1 MFSRFQSIVNKMC
14 ANKAQLPYS
23 DHERALKL
31 LHDLDRRVWEVKV
44 SAIIESPNYKTLTV
58 DELFNKLKSIEIDHQ
73 TRAKIENPSAPTM
86 ALVSRG
92 GSASNSSPAMFSLSS
107 LLSITEEQVENLGMR
122 SWHLWPAGSRGSTTT
137 V

>member
-1 MFSRFQSIVNKMC
+1 VNKAR

-31 LHDLDRRVWEVKV
+31 LHALDQRVWEVKV
-44 SAIIESPNYKTLTV
+44 LVIIESSNYETLTM
-58 DELFNKLKSIEIDHQ
+58 DKHFSKLKSIEIDYQ

-92 GSASNSSPAMFSLSS
+92 GSTSNYSPAMFALSY
-107 LLSITEEQVENLGMR
+107 LLSIREE
-122 SWHLWPAGSRGSTTT
+122 
-137 V
+137 